1 MRTLLPAPRY
11 KVTWKTL
18 LLLVIGLVAFLVYI
32 FLFNVD
38 IRDIIAKV
46 QQTNPYYYTLAA
58 IASVFD
64 IVFFTLAWHS
74 LLRFLSV
81 KLSVF
86 KSFAFVWAGIFVD
99 TLIPAES
106 VSGEITKIYL
116 VNREQT
122 GAAGKATASV
132 VAHRLIGM
140 GINIAVLLVGA
151 GVLLLESQLYGIV
164 LGLILFLITAI
175 SVFFI
180 LVLLLC
186 FREKWTYRIVDS
198 VIRFA
203 ERISRGH
210 WRLKKLRGQV
220 VEIHRAF
227 HDAIKDYAHAPRT
240 LIVASLF
247 TVIAWVLSM
256 SVLYLT
262 LASIG
267 YPQISWSAILV
278 TSAIFVAVQYVP
290 TGIPFGVGLPE
301 IALTTLL
308 VFFGVPWTI
317 SATATILMRLLT
329 LWLRF
334 FIGFGAQQW
343 IGAKAVI
350 TKQNIETG
358 PEPQ

>member
-1 MRTLLPAPRY
+1 LSAPKY
-11 KVTWKTL
+11 KLTWKTL
-18 LLLVIGLVAFLVYI
+18 LLLIIGLLAFFVYI
-32 FLFNVD
+32 YVFNVD
-38 IRDIIAKV
+38 IQEIIAKV
-46 QQTNPYYYTLAA
+46 QQTNPYYYILAA
-58 IASVFD
+58 IASVLD

-106 VSGEITKIYL
+106 ISGEITKIYL
-116 VNREQT
+116 VNREQN

-140 GINIAVLLVGA
+140 GINIAALLVGA
-151 GVLLLESQLYGIV
+151 GLLLLESQLYGIV
-164 LGLILFLITAI
+164 LGLLLFLITAI
-175 SVFFI
+175 SILFI

-186 FREKWTYRIVDS
+186 FREKWTYRIVDG
-198 VIRFA
+198 VIGFA

-210 WRLKKLRGQV
+210 WRLKKLREQV
-220 VEIHRAF
+220 VEIQRSF
-227 HDAIKDYAHAPRT
+227 HVAIKEYLHAPRT
-240 LIVASLF
+240 LFVASLF
-247 TVIAWVLSM
+247 TVISWVLSM

-262 LASIG
+262 FVSMG

-278 TSAIFVAVQYVP
+278 ISAIFVAVKSVP
-290 TGIPFGVGLPE
+290 IGVPFEVGLPE
-301 IALTTLL
+301 ITLTTLL

-317 SATATILMRLLT
+317 AATATILMRLLT

-343 IGAKAVI
+343 IGVKAVI
-350 TKQNIETG
+350 TKKKNETG
-358 PEPQ
+358 SGPDWKS

>member
-1 MRTLLPAPRY
+1 LSAPKY
-11 KVTWKTL
+11 KATWKTL
-18 LLLVIGLVAFLVYI
+18 LLLIIGLVVFFVYI
-32 FLFNVD
+32 YVFNVD
-38 IRDIIAKV
+38 IWEIIIKV
-46 QQTNPYYYTLAA
+46 QQTNPYYYILAA
-58 IASVFD
+58 MASVLD

-116 VNREQT
+116 VNREQN

-140 GINIAVLLVGA
+140 GINIATLLVGA
-151 GVLLLESQLYGIV
+151 GLLLFESQLYGIM
-164 LGLILFLITAI
+164 LGLVLFLITAI
-175 SVFFI
+175 SLFFI
-180 LVLLLC
+180 LILLLC
-186 FREKWTYRIVDS
+186 FREKWTFRIVDG
-198 VIRFA
+198 VIGFA

-210 WRLKKLRGQV
+210 WRLKKLREEV

-227 HDAIKDYAHAPRT
+227 HVAIKEYVHAPRT
-240 LIVASLF
+240 LFIASLF

-256 SVLYLT
+256 SVFYLT
-262 LASIG
+262 FVSMG

-278 TSAIFVAVQYVP
+278 ISAIFVAVKSVP
-290 TGIPFGVGLPE
+290 IGVPFEGGLPE
-301 IALTTLL
+301 ITLTTLL
-308 VFFGVPWTI
+308 VFFGVNPII

-329 LWLRF
+329 FWLRF

-350 TKQNIETG
+350 TRQDTEAG
-358 PEPQ
+358 SAPEWKS